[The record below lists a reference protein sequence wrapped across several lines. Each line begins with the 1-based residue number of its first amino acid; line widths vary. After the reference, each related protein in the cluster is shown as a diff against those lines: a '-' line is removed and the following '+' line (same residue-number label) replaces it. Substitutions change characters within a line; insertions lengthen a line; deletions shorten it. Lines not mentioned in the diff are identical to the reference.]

1 MPNKTFSEVLRIVWK
16 NVRIWLN
23 IGNYGDLT
31 MKLNELDAQRRT
43 ATVARIIES
52 HLGKRIDFDS
62 LGRQQVQHLLS
73 RVRELV
79 SEHRQTVNFHS
90 SERNPSYLK
99 LVMMEQALSSR
110 LDEMQPPPMAI
121 DVNDPKVKQ
130 TMQKASNG
138 QTLNPDEQ
146 KTMTAIA
153 LMKKESKKASKKR
166 VMESELQ
173 QAQVVLASQ
182 DMLDRV
188 QKMTEDISEMQFKD
202 LPALVDSIKND
213 MGTEQ
218 ATQFQAQASAALST
232 LLSALQQGKTQ
243 LEAAQGSITGSAAP
257 VVPGEETDAVDADA
271 DLDLD
276 ATGDMGL
283 DANLD
288 VEADVEAEP
297 EPEEPEPKAALGRA
311 RR

>member
-1 MPNKTFSEVLRIVWK
+1 M
-16 NVRIWLN
+16 
-23 IGNYGDLT
+23 
-31 MKLNELDAQRRT
+31 
-43 ATVARIIES
+43 
-52 HLGKRIDFDS
+52 
-62 LGRQQVQHLLS
+62 QHLLG
-73 RVRELV
+73 RVRNLV
-79 SEHRQTVNFHS
+79 SEHRQTAEFHV

-99 LVMMEQALSSR
+99 LVMMEQALASR
-110 LDEMQPPPMAI
+110 LEEMQPAPMAI

-153 LMKKESKKASKKR
+153 LMKKESKKAGKKR

-243 LEAAQGSITGSAAP
+243 LEAAQSSITGTTAP
-257 VVPGEETDAVDADA
+257 VVPGEETDAVDIEADGDMGLDA
-271 DLDLD
+271 D
-276 ATGDMGL
+276 GDMGL

-288 VEADVEAEP
+288 VDAEVDAEP